1 MLQSLATF
9 LGEVIAITAAVMLP
23 LAGLAVI
30 AAQIFTYVHG
40 PYAKCSRPLRQAVF
54 PQKARRTGEASQPH
68 ATRPRMMQ
76 TLV

>member
-40 PYAKCSRPLRQAVF
+40 PYAKPSSRKKRGGRAKLHSRM
-54 PQKARRTGEASQPH
+54 RH
-68 ATRPRMMQ
+68 AHG
-76 TLV
+76 